1 MPLSAFATHVSPRYA
16 AKLLQHYG
24 AIALFTEWED
34 TACEIRG
41 ATRRMSIPAAGSTGA
56 ASTDRFIDIT
66 LQESRDYP
74 AGKVRLRGSRASGGR
89 QGGVPSTSSF
99 NCRATTRNPHRRM
112 YVSKHQYEHV
122 TDAGKG
128 KAG

>member
-1 MPLSAFATHVSPRYA
+1 MSLSAFATHVSPRYA

-89 QGGVPSTSSF
+89 QGRGSFDLLLQLPCNHAEPSSPDVRLET
-99 NCRATTRNPHRRM
+99 P
-112 YVSKHQYEHV
+112 V
-122 TDAGKG
+122 
-128 KAG
+128 